1 MLSRIGN
8 SLFWMGR
15 YIERAEHLARY
26 SRVQYVSSVDAPLG
40 QNRDFV
46 LESILDMAGSTDAYK
61 ALHPALED
69 NQVINY
75 ITVSEENPFSL
86 LSYIGRIRENARGA
100 RDSISIELWEAINRF
115 YHKVNG
121 SLTGELP
128 AEEIEFFARRI
139 EENSYIT
146 KGYIENTLLHND
158 VWMLISLG
166 IHLERVIQV
175 IRILQTKLHDIEK
188 LEAAGKQEG
197 ALENYQW
204 ATTLE
209 STEGF
214 DMYMRCHKT
223 SPTRTHVLDFLL
235 FDTQFPKSVAYSMER
250 VRDCIQG
257 IAFQQ
262 EEPKKESIEFMAGKL
277 ACRFQYLTIEEVEDR
292 AAPFLKR
299 TLDAVY
305 ELAQQLDVKYLK
317 YH

>member
-15 YIERAEHLARY
+15 YIERAEHFARY
-26 SRVQYVSSVDAPLG
+26 TRVQYVSSVDAPLG
-40 QNRDFV
+40 QSREFV
-46 LESILDMAGSTDAYK
+46 LESILDMTGSKEDYQNA
-61 ALHPALED
+61 HQQVED
-69 NQVINY
+69 NKVINF
-75 ITVSEENPFSL
+75 ISVSEDNPFSL

-100 RDSISIELWEAINRF
+100 RDNISIELWEAINRF

-121 SLTGELP
+121 SLSGELP
-128 AEEIEFFARRI
+128 AQEIEFFARRI

-166 IHLERVIQV
+166 VHLERAIQV
-175 IRILQTKLHDIEK
+175 IRILQTKMNDIERLGEMK
-188 LEAAGKQEG
+188 KES

-204 ATTLE
+204 TTTLE

-214 DMYMRCHKT
+214 DMYMRCHRT
-223 SPTRTHVLDFLL
+223 SPTRKHVLDFLL

-250 VRDCIQG
+250 VRECIQG

-262 EEPKKESIEFMAGKL
+262 EETRKESIEFIAGKL
-277 ACRFQYLTIEEVEDR
+277 ACRFQYLTIEEVEER
-292 AAPFLKR
+292 TESFLKK
-299 TLDAVY
+299 TLDNIY
-305 ELAQQLDVKYLK
+305 ELAQKLDLKYLK
-317 YH
+317 SN